1 MKNKK
6 AICHAAIF
14 LVLVIVINKLLNF
27 MLIQPGLARTIF
39 YESSKGGYDVIA
51 LGASHGTY
59 GVDADELSDTMGGK
73 AINMCMGGEYFY
85 DSYYVLKYALK
96 NNKPKT
102 VILDI
107 DYQYLV
113 NEHDESILFNQI
125 YNAYPNC
132 FDKFGYFLT
141 KMMKE
146 EFRGALLKWTNYW
159 QCYYMIGTTIER
171 KLSDEYKTADPSLV
185 SMNPYDTYMG
195 NGFIYRSEDC
205 KKSTTGG
212 LKWEENKVDKNQ
224 CKYIKKIVDLCKKN
238 NINIVF
244 TTVAIDPT
252 SISKDIENYQQAHD
266 YLANMADKYGVS
278 YYDFNLL
285 SYDVFNRTTDDFY
298 DEEGHMY
305 GKTAKFFTNI
315 YGNVIKSAVDGTLN
329 ESDYFKGAYNEVYG

>member
-1 MKNKK
+1 
-6 AICHAAIF
+6 
-14 LVLVIVINKLLNF
+14 
-27 MLIQPGLARTIF
+27 
-39 YESSKGGYDVIA
+39 
-51 LGASHGTY
+51 
-59 GVDADELSDTMGGK
+59 
-73 AINMCMGGEYFY
+73 
-85 DSYYVLKYALK
+85 
-96 NNKPKT
+96 
-102 VILDI
+102 
-107 DYQYLV
+107 
-113 NEHDESILFNQI
+113 
-125 YNAYPNC
+125 
-132 FDKFGYFLT
+132 
-141 KMMKE
+141 
-146 EFRGALLKWTNYW
+146 
-159 QCYYMIGTTIER
+159 MIGTTIEK

-244 TTVAIDPT
+244 TTVAIDPA
-252 SISKDIENYQQAHD
+252 SISKNIENYQQAHD
-266 YLANMADKYGVS
+266 YLSNMADKYGVS

-305 GKTAKFFTNI
+305 GKTAKVFTNI